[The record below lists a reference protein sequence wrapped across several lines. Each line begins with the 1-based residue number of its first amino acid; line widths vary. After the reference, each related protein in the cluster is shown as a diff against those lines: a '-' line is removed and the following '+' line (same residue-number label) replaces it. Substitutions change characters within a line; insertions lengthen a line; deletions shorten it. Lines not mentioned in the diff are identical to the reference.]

1 MQETIVN
8 WQGFET
14 WTPTW
19 DVIALFAV
27 AGAVAITAILI
38 RLLSTEKDE

>member
-19 DVIALFAV
+19 DVIALLAV
-27 AGAVAITAILI
+27 AGAAVITAILI
-38 RLLSTEKDE
+38 RVLSTEKNK